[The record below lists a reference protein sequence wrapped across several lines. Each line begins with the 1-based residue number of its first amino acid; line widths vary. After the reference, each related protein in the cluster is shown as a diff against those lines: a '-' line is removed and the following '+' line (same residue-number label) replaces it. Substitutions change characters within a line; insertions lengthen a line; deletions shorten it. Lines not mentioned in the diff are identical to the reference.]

1 MCAGV
6 IGSRQGR
13 VDLDKI
19 DSDKTSRLVHT
30 LADEVAL
37 TESET
42 AADRGSRG
50 RRERGIERI
59 DVERKVDGGVVAD
72 VAEGHLHDATDA
84 VPETKG

>member
-1 MCAGV
+1 MGASV
-6 IGSRQGR
+6 VGSRQGR

-19 DSDKTSRLVHT
+19 DSDKASRLVYA

-37 TESET
+37 AESET
-42 AADRGSRG
+42 AADRGARG
-50 RRERGIERI
+50 GSPHGIERV

-84 VPETKG
+84 VPETEV